1 MNIAD
6 SPLFKAY
13 ARPILDSRLDPRPRR
28 QRARFSPFGIM
39 DTVMQYLLDRASLE
53 VTKIKISNASESS
66 FCLAIES
73 RLVDSGAIS
82 SIIGAMDVELS
93 FNGFS
98 FGTVELP
105 EVQTSFWGTKVLVK
119 EQRIDIT
126 DMTAFRTF
134 IRSLMLDSDSSFQLD
149 NGWCTV
155 GALGTSSGCEM
166 CLDIPLKCMNGPQ
179 MELKKLSRS
188 SDNGIVATFRLDNL
202 SPMEID
208 HGRCIFELRNTR
220 GETMAELRGDLNIV
234 RGQADYTL
242 HGTTRPG
249 VAPSDMAR
257 LVGVGVEGSSWCS
270 ETIKE
275 IDVIFG
281 LKPEFAELL
290 QH

>member
-1 MNIAD
+1 MNVAD

-13 ARPILDSRLDPRPRR
+13 ARPVLDSRLGPRPRR

-39 DTVMQYLLDRASLE
+39 DTVMQYLLNRASLE
-53 VTKIKISNASESS
+53 VTKIRISDASESS

-98 FGTVELP
+98 LGTVELP
-105 EVQTSFWGTKVLVK
+105 EVQTSFWDTRVLVK

-126 DMTAFRTF
+126 DMTAFHTF

-149 NGWCTV
+149 NGRCTV
-155 GALGTSSGCEM
+155 GALGTSSSCEM
-166 CLDIPLKCMNGPQ
+166 CLDIPLKCMDGPK
-179 MELKKLSRS
+179 MELKKLTRS
-188 SDNGIVATFRLDNL
+188 DDNSIVATFRLDNP
-202 SPMEID
+202 SPVEID
-208 HGRCIFELRNTR
+208 HGHCIFELRNTR
-220 GETMAELRGDLNIV
+220 GETMADLRGNLNIV

-257 LVGVGVEGSSWCS
+257 LVGVGVKGSSWCN

-281 LKPEFAELL
+281 LKPELAELL
-290 QH
+290 QR

>member
-1 MNIAD
+1 MLLKGEQCHCAQFTGLVD
-6 SPLFKAY
+6 SSA
-13 ARPILDSRLDPRPRR
+13 
-28 QRARFSPFGIM
+28 
-39 DTVMQYLLDRASLE
+39 
-53 VTKIKISNASESS
+53 SS

-73 RLVDSGAIS
+73 RLVNSGAIS
-82 SIIGAMDVELS
+82 SIIGAIDVELS

-105 EVQTSFWGTKVLVK
+105 EVQASFWGTKVSVK
-119 EQRIDIT
+119 EQHINIT

-134 IRSLMLDSDSSFQLD
+134 IRSLMLDTDSSFQLD

-155 GALGTSSGCEM
+155 GGLGTSSGCEI
-166 CLDIPLKCMNGPQ
+166 CLDIPLKCMGGPQ

-188 SDNGIVATFRLDNL
+188 DDNGILATFRLDNP
-202 SPMEID
+202 SPVELY
-208 HGRCIFELRNTR
+208 HGRCIFELRNTQ

-234 RGQADYTL
+234 RGQAEFTL

-257 LVGVGVEGSSWCS
+257 LVGVGVEGSSWCR

-275 IDVIFG
+275 IDVVFG
-281 LKPEFAELL
+281 LRPEFAELL